1 MSLIAKLRDRA
12 NDYLLG
18 ISAAGIVPMDQPG
31 HVYYAAMPHRHVR
44 AVLDLLDLTIDDV
57 FCDIGCGKGRVL
69 ALTALHHPP
78 RRLIGIEYDTALI
91 AIARLNL
98 EQWRKIRLWHTGAE
112 DFDYAD
118 VTVAYAFNP
127 FEPALLD
134 ACLGQI
140 RRTRGPKPFRM
151 VYLAENDGHREVFDD
166 HLWLTRSRHV
176 HIGPTLVSLYTSVG

>member
-69 ALTALHHPP
+69 ALTALHRPP
-78 RRLIGIEYDTALI
+78 RRLIGI
-91 AIARLNL
+91 
-98 EQWRKIRLWHTGAE
+98 
-112 DFDYAD
+112 
-118 VTVAYAFNP
+118 
-127 FEPALLD
+127 
-134 ACLGQI
+134 
-140 RRTRGPKPFRM
+140 
-151 VYLAENDGHREVFDD
+151 YLAENDGHREVFDD